1 MQKFQ
6 PTSNPLLI
14 PQPEEIA
21 ETLLVEAGSA
31 FELPTD
37 ERKLLSYL
45 GLQQLSFDFM
55 HELDFVPKEKA
66 KPEIRAA
73 LSINERLVATQAGL
87 SSKRKRWGTLHEI
100 GHFILPEHQEK
111 LFFLD
116 NDVTLGWWVKQRF
129 EREANAVAA
138 ELVFQGNRFTE
149 ESLSLSTSV
158 RAPIMLANNY
168 DASLESAI
176 RRYTERHVLPCAVI
190 VYDKIP
196 KEFDEADPDDAEYK
210 IHYTI
215 TSVPF
220 RRSYFSG
227 LEIKGGTVKGTELL
241 RRSTGWRFNDIAEAE
256 LTVGRGNEEP
266 WRFETEIFSN
276 SYKIFQFLL
285 PPKEALQL

>member
-116 NDVTLGWWVKQRF
+116 NDVTLGWWVKLRF

-149 ESLSLSTSV
+149 ESLSLSTSYTT
-158 RAPIMLANNY
+158 RSPK
-168 DASLESAI
+168 SLMRLI
-176 RRYTERHVLPCAVI
+176 RTMQNTKFTTPLPLYRSDAVI
-190 VYDKIP
+190 SQVSKS
-196 KEFDEADPDDAEYK
+196 KAA
-210 IHYTI
+210 
-215 TSVPF
+215 
-220 RRSYFSG
+220 R
-227 LEIKGGTVKGTELL
+227 
-241 RRSTGWRFNDIAEAE
+241 
-256 LTVGRGNEEP
+256 
-266 WRFETEIFSN
+266 
-276 SYKIFQFLL
+276 
-285 PPKEALQL
+285 

>member
-1 MQKFQ
+1 MQRFQ
-6 PTSNPLLI
+6 PISNPLLE

-31 FELPTD
+31 ELPTD

-55 HELDFVPKEKA
+55 HELDFIPQEKA

-73 LSINERLVATQAGL
+73 LSLNERLVATQAGL

-100 GHFILPEHQEK
+100 AHFILPEHQEK
-111 LFFLD
+111 LFLD
-116 NDVTLGWWVKQRF
+116 TDISLGWWVKQRF

-138 ELVFQGNRFTE
+138 ELLFQGNRFTE
-149 ESLSLSTSV
+149 ESLSLPTSI
-158 RAPIMLANNY
+158 RAAVNLAPNY
-168 DASLESAI
+168 GASFESAL
-176 RRYTERHVLPCAVI
+176 RRYTERHVLPCALI
-190 VYDKIP
+190 VYDKVP
-196 KEFDEADPDDAEYK
+196 KELDDGDPDESEYK

-215 TSVPF
+215 TSLPF
-220 RRSYFSG
+220 RRNYFSG
-227 LEIKGGTVKGTELL
+227 LKIEGGTVKGTELL
-241 RRSTGWRFNDIAEAE
+241 HRSTGWRFNDITEAE
-256 LTVGRGNEEP
+256 LSVGRGEDDP
-266 WRFETEIFSN
+266 WHFDTEVFSN